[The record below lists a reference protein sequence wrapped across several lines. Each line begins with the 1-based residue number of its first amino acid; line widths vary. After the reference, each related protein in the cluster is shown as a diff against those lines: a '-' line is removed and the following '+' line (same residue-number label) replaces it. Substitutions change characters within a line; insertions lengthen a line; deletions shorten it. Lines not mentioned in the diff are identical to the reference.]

1 MVGVVKW
8 FSANRGIGFIGQ
20 EKGADVFVHYSNIEA
35 KGYRCLETGEVVRY
49 EIVKSN
55 PDRVE
60 AIHVVKL

>member
-8 FSANRGIGFIGQ
+8 FSANRGIGFIWQ